1 MNRLKRI
8 LIALGFSSAVAANA
22 GEFTSLSVT
31 EFASAIK
38 NDSVVVV
45 DVRTPAEYKSGYIKG
60 AQNIDMKSADFQTE
74 AAKLDKKKKIAV
86 YCRSGKRSK
95 IAANALADMGYMV
108 IELNSGMLGWQNAS
122 MPVEK

>member
-8 LIALGFSSAVAANA
+8 LATLGFCSAIAANA

-45 DVRTPAEYKSGYIKG
+45 DVRTPAEYKAGYIKG

-95 IAANALADMGYMV
+95 VASNALADMGYQV
-108 IELNSGMLGWQNAS
+108 IELNSGIMGWQNAS
-122 MPVEK
+122 MPIEK

>member
-1 MNRLKRI
+1 MLKRI
-8 LIALGFSSAVAANA
+8 LVALGVCSAVVANA

-45 DVRTPAEYKSGYIKG
+45 DVRSAAEYKSGYIAG
-60 AQNIDMKSADFQTE
+60 AQNIDVRSSSFQTE
-74 AAKLDKKKKIAV
+74 AAKLDKNKRIAV

-95 IAANALADMGYMV
+95 MAANIMSDLGYQV
-108 IELNSGMLGWQNAS
+108 IELNSGIMGWQNAE
-122 MPVEK
+122 MPVVK

>member
-31 EFASAIK
+31 EFATAIK

-45 DVRTPAEYKSGYIKG
+45 DVRTPIEYKSGYIKG

-74 AAKLDKKKKIAV
+74 ATKLDKKKKIAV

-108 IELNSGMLGWQNAS
+108 IELNSGILGWQNAS

>member
-31 EFASAIK
+31 EFATAIK

-74 AAKLDKKKKIAV
+74 ATKLDKKKKIAV

>member
-8 LIALGFSSAVAANA
+8 LVALGFCSAIAANA

-45 DVRTPAEYKSGYIKG
+45 DVRTPAEYKAGYIKG

-95 IAANALADMGYMV
+95 VASNALADMGYQV
-108 IELNSGMLGWQNAS
+108 IELNSGIMGWQNAS
-122 MPVEK
+122 MPIEK

>member
-1 MNRLKRI
+1 MNRLKRT

-31 EFASAIK
+31 EFATAIK

>member
-31 EFASAIK
+31 QFATAIK

>member
-8 LIALGFSSAVAANA
+8 LATLGFCSAIAANA

-31 EFASAIK
+31 EFATAIK
-38 NDSVVVV
+38 NDSVIVV
-45 DVRTPAEYKSGYIKG
+45 DVRTPSEYKSGYIKG

-95 IAANALADMGYMV
+95 VASNALADMGYQV
-108 IELNSGMLGWQNAS
+108 IELNSGIMGWQNAS
-122 MPVEK
+122 MPIEK

>member
-31 EFASAIK
+31 EFATAIK

>member
-8 LIALGFSSAVAANA
+8 LIALGFSSAVVANA

-31 EFASAIK
+31 EFATAIK

>member
-31 EFASAIK
+31 EFATAIK

-122 MPVEK
+122 MPIEK

>member
-8 LIALGFSSAVAANA
+8 LSTLGFCTAIAANA

-31 EFASAIK
+31 EFATAIK

-45 DVRTPAEYKSGYIKG
+45 DVRTPAEYKAGYIKG

-95 IAANALADMGYMV
+95 VAANTLTDMGYMV
-108 IELNSGMLGWQNAS
+108 IELNSGILGWQNAS

>member
-1 MNRLKRI
+1 MNRLKKI

-31 EFASAIK
+31 EFATAIK

-95 IAANALADMGYMV
+95 IAANTMADMGYMV
-108 IELNSGMLGWQNAS
+108 IELNSGILGWQNAS

>member
-8 LIALGFSSAVAANA
+8 LATLGFCSAIAANA

-38 NDSVVVV
+38 NDSVIVV
-45 DVRTPAEYKSGYIKG
+45 DVRTPSEYKAGYIKG

-95 IAANALADMGYMV
+95 VASNALADMGYQV
-108 IELNSGMLGWQNAS
+108 IELNSGIMGWQNAS
-122 MPVEK
+122 MPIEK

>member
-31 EFASAIK
+31 EFATAIK

-45 DVRTPAEYKSGYIKG
+45 DVRTPAEYKSGYIKR

-108 IELNSGMLGWQNAS
+108 IELNSGILGWQNAS

>member
-31 EFASAIK
+31 EFATAIK

-74 AAKLDKKKKIAV
+74 AVKLDKKKKIAV

>member
-31 EFASAIK
+31 EFATAIK

-60 AQNIDMKSADFQTE
+60 AQNIDMKSADFQTV

>member
-8 LIALGFSSAVAANA
+8 LVALGFCTATVANA

-31 EFASAIK
+31 YFATEIK

-45 DVRTPAEYKSGYIKG
+45 DVRTPSEYKSGYIKG

-95 IAANALADMGYMV
+95 VAANAMADMGYQV
-108 IELNSGMLGWQNAS
+108 IELNSGILGWQNAS

>member
-31 EFASAIK
+31 EFATAIK

-95 IAANALADMGYMV
+95 IAANTLADMGYMV

>member
-8 LIALGFSSAVAANA
+8 LAALGFCSAVAANA

-31 EFASAIK
+31 EFAAAIK

-45 DVRTPAEYKSGYIKG
+45 DVRTPAEYKSGYIEK
-60 AQNIDMKSADFQTE
+60 ALNIDVKSAEFQTE
-74 AAKLDKKKKIAV
+74 AAKLDKSKKIAV

-95 IAANALADMGYMV
+95 MAANVMADLGYQV
-108 IELNSGMLGWQNAS
+108 IELNSGIMGWQNAS
-122 MPVEK
+122 MPVVK

>member
-8 LIALGFSSAVAANA
+8 LVALGFCTAAVANA

-60 AQNIDMKSADFQTE
+60 AQNIDMKRADFQTE

>member
-8 LIALGFSSAVAANA
+8 LITLGFSSAVAANA

-31 EFASAIK
+31 EFATAIK

>member
-31 EFASAIK
+31 EFATAIK

-60 AQNIDMKSADFQTE
+60 AQNIDMRSADFQTE

>member
-1 MNRLKRI
+1 MNRLKMI
-8 LIALGFSSAVAANA
+8 LVALGFCTAAVTNA

-31 EFASAIK
+31 EFATAIK

-45 DVRTPAEYKSGYIKG
+45 DVRTPSEYKSGYIKG

-95 IAANALADMGYMV
+95 VAANAMADMGYQV
-108 IELNSGMLGWQNAS
+108 IELNSGILGWQNAS

>member
-31 EFASAIK
+31 EFATAIK

-60 AQNIDMKSADFQTE
+60 AQNIDMISADFQTE

-108 IELNSGMLGWQNAS
+108 IELNSGMLGRQNAS

>member
-31 EFASAIK
+31 EFATAIK

-45 DVRTPAEYKSGYIKG
+45 DVRTPAEYKSGYIKE

>member
-31 EFASAIK
+31 QFSTAIK
-38 NDSVVVV
+38 HDSVVVV

>member
-31 EFASAIK
+31 EFATAIK

-74 AAKLDKKKKIAV
+74 AVKLDKKKKIAV

-108 IELNSGMLGWQNAS
+108 IELNSGILGWQNAS

>member
-1 MNRLKRI
+1 MKI
-8 LIALGFSSAVAANA
+8 AVAGA
-22 GEFTSLSVT
+22 GYVGLSMAVLL
-31 EFASAIK
+31 SQY
-38 NDSVVVV
+38 NSVVVV

>member
-31 EFASAIK
+31 EFATAIK

-108 IELNSGMLGWQNAS
+108 IELNSGILGWQNAS

>member
-8 LIALGFSSAVAANA
+8 LVALGFCSAIAANA

-38 NDSVVVV
+38 NDSVIVV
-45 DVRTPAEYKSGYIKG
+45 DVRTPSEYKSGYIKG

-95 IAANALADMGYMV
+95 VASNALADMGYQV
-108 IELNSGMLGWQNAS
+108 IELNSGIMGWQNAS
-122 MPVEK
+122 MPIEK

>member
-8 LIALGFSSAVAANA
+8 LATLGFCSAIAANA

-38 NDSVVVV
+38 NDSVIVV
-45 DVRTPAEYKSGYIKG
+45 DVRTPSEYKAGYIKG
-60 AQNIDMKSADFQTE
+60 AQNIDMKSAEFQTE

-95 IAANALADMGYMV
+95 VASNALADMGYQV
-108 IELNSGMLGWQNAS
+108 IELNSGIMGWQNAS
-122 MPVEK
+122 MPIEK